1 MQNHPNHLKGF
12 LLLTK
17 ILLQLVLEYPGLPS
31 GIAGRTSLGQALK
44 DVGVHRENYS
54 ELLKMFL
61 LSRDEEGK
69 KVLWTYVLDYDIVS
83 HLVLIFF

>member
-1 MQNHPNHLKGF
+1 M
-12 LLLTK
+12 
-17 ILLQLVLEYPGLPS
+17 LEYPGLPS
-31 GIAGRTSLGQALK
+31 GIAGRTPLGQALK

-69 KVLWTYVLDYDIVS
+69 KVLLAYISVCI
-83 HLVLIFF
+83 LIFLLNSSLPFALSF